1 MTQVILASN
10 NQHKLKEIHEILSDF
25 EFDLIS
31 MKDAGLDMDIEENGT
46 TFEENSFIKAKEV
59 LKVSNKIVIADD
71 SGLEVFALNNAPGV
85 YSARYAG
92 LECSDDE
99 NNKKL
104 LKAMASVPSD
114 QRQARFVSVITML
127 FPDGRK
133 LVARGEVLGDIAYE
147 EKGDD
152 GFGYDPLFIYEKG
165 KTFAEISGDKKNKI
179 SHRSRSLMKLKE
191 LLEDE
196 INIGI

>member
-1 MTQVILASN
+1 MAQVVLASN
-10 NQHKLKEIHEILSDF
+10 NQHKLKEIYEILADF

-31 MKDAGLDMDIEENGT
+31 MKEAGLEMDIEETGR
-46 TFEENSFIKAKEV
+46 TFEENSYIKAKEV
-59 LKVSNKIVIADD
+59 LEVTNKIVIADD
-71 SGLEVFALNNAPGV
+71 SGLEVFALNNEPGV

-92 LECSDDE
+92 LECSDE
-99 NNKKL
+99 KNNKKL
-104 LKAMASVPSD
+104 LKMMKTVPSD

-133 LVARGEVLGDIAYE
+133 LVARGEVLGDIGYE
-147 EKGDD
+147 EKGDT
-152 GFGYDPLFIYEKG
+152 GFGYDPLFIYEKD
-165 KTFAEISGDKKNKI
+165 KTFAEISSEKKNEI

-196 INIGI
+196 INPSI